1 MFSLSSNSFLSP
13 PKTMSELPEGI
24 LLIDKPLH
32 FTSFDVIRNLR
43 RKLNIKKIGHAGTL
57 DPLATGL
64 MIVGVGV
71 GTKQLR
77 HYVELSKV
85 YVAEICIGESSTTDD
100 KEGGITDEKA
110 VTGLSEEAVA
120 EALQSLEG
128 KMVLPV
134 SVYSAMKKGGEA
146 FYKKARR
153 GEKVTP
159 PNREMEILQTKL
171 ISLRET
177 ENRMFVTAEFF
188 VGSGTYIRSLAVEL
202 GRRLGYPARLEN
214 LRRTQVGDFR
224 IEDAEKLA

>member
-1 MFSLSSNSFLSP
+1 
-13 PKTMSELPEGI
+13 MSELPEGI

-32 FTSFDVIRNLR
+32 LTSFDVIRNLR
-43 RKLNIKKIGHAGTL
+43 RKLNVKKIGHAGTL

-64 MIVGVGV
+64 MIVGVGA

-77 HYVELSKV
+77 HYVELNKV

-100 KEGGITDEKA
+100 KEGEIIAEKT
-110 VTGLSEEAVA
+110 VDGLSEEAIA
-120 EALQSLEG
+120 KALQSMQG
-128 KMVLPV
+128 KMILPV

-159 PNREMEILQTKL
+159 PNREMEILGTKL
-171 ISLRET
+171 FNIRENK
-177 ENRMFVTAEFF
+177 NRLYVTAEFF

-224 IEDAEKLA
+224 IEDADKIE